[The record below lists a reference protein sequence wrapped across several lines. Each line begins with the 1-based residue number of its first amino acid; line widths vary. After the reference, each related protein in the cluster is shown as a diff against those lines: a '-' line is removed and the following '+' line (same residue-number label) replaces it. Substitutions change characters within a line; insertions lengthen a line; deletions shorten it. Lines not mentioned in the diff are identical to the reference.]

1 MTTLDRA
8 REARVCSHAGGQ
20 VHPGARATP
29 PSGSLGA
36 PPSLA
41 PLPFWEMGGSLCS
54 WSSQTRASPG
64 SVGAFSEPLHIRS
77 NVTLPFSRRPGAGP
91 PLAPQIL
98 LLADSSVPGLPP
110 SQSLLLCGRGQAP
123 PLSELP
129 LHKVLPGVL
138 VLEFWGQAAP
148 RSCPVQHGFQG
159 GLMEPRPL
167 SLVLVALLPSLP

>member
-8 REARVCSHAGGQ
+8 REARVCSRAGGQ

-41 PLPFWEMGGSLCS
+41 PLPFWGMGGSLCS
-54 WSSQTRASPG
+54 WSSQTRAGPG
-64 SVGAFSEPLHIRS
+64 PAGAFSEPLHIRS
-77 NVTLPFSRRPGAGP
+77 DVTLPFSGRPGAGP
-91 PLAPQIL
+91 PLAPQLL

-110 SQSLLLCGRGQAP
+110 SRPLLPCGHGQAP
-123 PLSELP
+123 HLSELP
-129 LHKVLPGVL
+129 LHKMLPGVL

-148 RSCPVQHGFQG
+148 GSCPVQHGFQG
-159 GLMEPRPL
+159 GLVEPQPL
-167 SLVLVALLPSLP
+167 SLMLVALPLSLP

>member
-1 MTTLDRA
+1 MLGARSTLGPEPPHPLGPSERLLLLHPYLSGGWEGPCVA
-8 REARVCSHAGGQ
+8 GAPRQGQAWGLRGLFQNHYTFGAMSPFPSPGGQ
-20 VHPGARATP
+20 E
-29 PSGSLGA
+29 LGLLW
-36 PPSLA
+36 P
-41 PLPFWEMGGSLCS
+41 
-54 WSSQTRASPG
+54 
-64 SVGAFSEPLHIRS
+64 
-77 NVTLPFSRRPGAGP
+77 
-91 PLAPQIL
+91 PQIL

-167 SLVLVALLPSLP
+167 SLVLVALPPSLP